1 MTRAR
6 IAAPAP
12 PAPLRAVLAAFG
24 AVAGLSAGCG
34 ETSGPAQPPNVL
46 LVSIDTLRAD
56 HLSSYG
62 YERNT
67 TPHLDAL
74 AARGLL
80 FEAAHSTSS
89 WTLPAHASL
98 LTGRYPSFHGL
109 EDEGAVLPEGLPT
122 LAERFRELG
131 YATFAVVAHVY
142 VGREFGLDRGFDS
155 FDDSLLEGGTRNPRA
170 AEVVD
175 RVLAHVDADGDRPF
189 FAFVHLFDPHWDYA
203 PPPPWD
209 ARFTDPGY
217 AGPVDGTL
225 RSLSP
230 WSGPDRAMPA
240 ADLAHLLALYDGE
253 VAYAD
258 AEIGRLL
265 AALEERGALERTVVA
280 VTADHGEEFEE
291 HGRLGHGHS
300 LYGEVLRVP
309 LILAGHPR
317 LPAGE
322 RRREPVSLVD
332 VAATLLDLA
341 GGAAPA
347 GAQGKSLLAA
357 AEPERAVFAESVRF
371 GLDLRAARR
380 DAGSAVD
387 DRSAGWRRFFD
398 LARDPGEQAPLDA
411 DPSGG
416 ALGAALDE
424 YAGLADRG
432 WSLRLVSLGS
442 APLEL
447 RARITT
453 PGRIV
458 AARPQFSNLG
468 RWPVSSVARFDSF
481 DVDAEARELRF
492 EVEVSRIVGAVR
504 FETEPPDAPVQFE
517 FTLGGDPDAAGVFL
531 GGGERLAAGQP
542 FTLEPRDP
550 RVAPVPGRRVD
561 LATGVHIAAAP
572 ARAAR
577 GAELD
582 PATREHL
589 RALGYADEEPGSVR

>member
-1 MTRAR
+1 MTRKR
-6 IAAPAP
+6 IAAV
-12 PAPLRAVLAAFG
+12 VLL
-24 AVAGLSAGCG
+24 GLAAGCG
-34 ETSGPAQPPNVL
+34 EAPPGPAAAPNVL
-46 LVSIDTLRAD
+46 LVSVDTLRAD

-62 YERNT
+62 YARPT

-74 AARGLL
+74 AARGVL
-80 FEAAHSTSS
+80 FEAAQSTSS

-98 LTGRYPSFHGL
+98 LTGRYPAFHGL
-109 EDEGAVLPEGLPT
+109 EDEGAVLPAGLPT

-142 VGREFGLDRGFDS
+142 VGREFGIDRGFDT
-155 FDDSLLEGGTRNPRA
+155 FDDSLLEGGTRNPKA
-170 AEVVD
+170 EEVVD
-175 RVLAHVDADGDRPF
+175 RVLEQLDAAGDRPF
-189 FAFVHLFDPHWDYA
+189 FGFVHLFDPHWDYA
-203 PPPPWD
+203 PPPPWNT
-209 ARFTDPGY
+209 RFTDPGY
-217 AGPVDGTL
+217 TGPVDGTL

-230 WSGPDRAMPA
+230 WSGPDRTLPA
-240 ADLAHLLALYDGE
+240 ADLAFALALYDGE
-253 VAYAD
+253 VAYVD
-258 AEIGRLL
+258 AQIGRLL
-265 AALEERGALERTVVA
+265 GALAARGQLDRTVVA

-332 VAATLLDLA
+332 VAATLLELA
-341 GGAAPA
+341 GGAPPA
-347 GAQGKSLLAA
+347 GSQGTSLLAA
-357 AEPERAVFAESVRF
+357 AEAGRPVFAESVRF
-371 GLDLRAARR
+371 GLEVRAARR
-380 DAGSAVD
+380 GEQSAID
-387 DRSAGWRRFFD
+387 HRALGWRRFFD
-398 LARDPGEQAPLDA
+398 LARDPGEQAPLEG

-424 YAGLADRG
+424 YAALGDRG
-432 WSLRLVSLGS
+432 WSLRLVSFGT

-468 RWPVSSVARFDSF
+468 RWPASSVARFASF
-481 DVDAEARELRF
+481 DVDADARELRF
-492 EVEVSRIVGAVR
+492 EVEVSKITGAVR
-504 FETEPPDAPVQFE
+504 FETEPPDAPVEFE
-517 FTLGGDPDAAGVFL
+517 LELRGDSGAAGVFL
-531 GGGERLAAGQP
+531 GGGERVDAGKP
-542 FTLEPRDP
+542 FTLLPRDP
-550 RVAPVPGRRVD
+550 RVAPVPGRKID
-561 LATGVHIAAAP
+561 LAAGVHIAAAP
-572 ARAAR
+572 ARAER
-577 GAELD
+577 GTELD